1 MDLSVYGSTGL
12 IGSYFSGLYGA
23 DVIPRNELKPKHSK
37 ILYLIS
43 TTSNQNVYEDPT
55 LDVKTNLLEL
65 TKRLD
70 ACRKAGV
77 YEFNFVSSWFVYGKE
92 TNECKEDAYC
102 KPKGFYSITKL
113 AAENLVIDYCNTFG
127 MLWRIFRLGN
137 VYGGK
142 DKGSEKRNALHKF
155 INDIRDHK
163 DIEIYRDVARD
174 YIHIFDVCRAMC
186 LLLHTGNMN
195 TIYNIGTGEKKSLVS
210 LLTKAKW
217 HLKSPS
223 KITCVDPPLM
233 YNQAISTY
241 MNVDRLFE
249 LGFIPLIDI
258 YQGIQ
263 DLCHDQKFSTPDR
276 ILTEPKFKQLLKL

>member
-1 MDLSVYGSTGL
+1 
-12 IGSYFSGLYGA
+12 
-23 DVIPRNELKPKHSK
+23 
-37 ILYLIS
+37 
-43 TTSNQNVYEDPT
+43 
-55 LDVKTNLLEL
+55 
-65 TKRLD
+65 
-70 ACRKAGV
+70 
-77 YEFNFVSSWFVYGKE
+77 
-92 TNECKEDAYC
+92 
-102 KPKGFYSITKL
+102 
-113 AAENLVIDYCNTFG
+113 
-127 MLWRIFRLGN
+127 
-137 VYGGK
+137 
-142 DKGSEKRNALHKF
+142 
-155 INDIRDHK
+155 
-163 DIEIYRDVARD
+163 
-174 YIHIFDVCRAMC
+174 
-186 LLLHTGNMN
+186 MN
-195 TIYNIGTGEKKSLVS
+195 TIYNIGTGKKKSLVS